1 MTDNTWG
8 MVALVAICVIVLL
21 MGVMKRKMEWLLNV
35 FMRSVLGTIAIYFV
49 NGALAGA
56 GITLGVGI
64 NPVTVLTS
72 GILGLP
78 GLVAIYGVGIYKYL

>member
-8 MVALVAICVIVLL
+8 MMALVAICAIVLL
-21 MGVMKRKMEWLLNV
+21 MGAMKKKMEWLLNV

-64 NPVTVLTS
+64 NPATVLTS

-78 GLVAIYGVGIYKYL
+78 GLVAIYGMGIYKYL